1 MGLKITT
8 ALHTDKGD
16 TTEMYLNIQN
26 LMISKRNLNN
36 VMVNKYIN
44 KEARDANDN
53 DICNC
58 FEVSNSYM
66 LNIETA
72 DLETT
77 YLYELV
83 YNKIKTELEG
93 KGLSVETL

>member
-8 ALHTDKGD
+8 SLHTDKGQ
-16 TTEMYLNIQN
+16 TSEMYLNIEN
-26 LMISKRNLNN
+26 LNINKKNLNN

-44 KEARDANDN
+44 KGARDTNVNDR
-53 DICNC
+53 CNC
-58 FEVSNSYM
+58 FEISSSYM
-66 LNIETA
+66 LEINVA

-83 YNKIKTELEG
+83 YSKIKTELEG
-93 KGLSVETL
+93 KGFTVETL

>member
-8 ALHTDKGD
+8 SLHTDKGQ
-16 TTEMYLNIQN
+16 TSEMYLNIEN
-26 LMISKRNLNN
+26 LNINKRNMNN

-44 KEARDANDN
+44 KQTRDANVN
-53 DICNC
+53 DKCNC
-58 FEVSNSYM
+58 FEISSSYI
-66 LNIETA
+66 LDINVT

-83 YNKIKTELEG
+83 YSKITTELEN
-93 KGLSVETL
+93 KGFVVEEQ